1 MAAQNCIAGVNGQ
14 RPANIVNPEVLAR

>member
-1 MAAQNCIAGVNGQ
+1 VQNCIAGVNGQ